1 MFSQEKL
8 RNVLIKFLDRGC
20 RDITRQELALEL
32 GCTRDDVIQHEEM
45 VENILIEIQENKA
58 VEDCKVILKN
68 LFAKG
73 IELTPES
80 LADYLKISEKY
91 VIEKQYVFDQAVAEF
106 REAQAVL

>member
-1 MFSQEKL
+1 MFTQEQLKS
-8 RNVLIKFLDRGC
+8 VLNNFLDRGC

-32 GCTRDDVIQHEEM
+32 ECTRDDVIQHEEI

-80 LADYLKISEKY
+80 LADYLGISVRDVKEK
-91 VIEKQYVFDQAVAEF
+91 KDVFDQPVAEF
-106 REAQAVL
+106 REAQAVA

>member
-8 RNVLIKFLDRGC
+8 KKTLSEFLDRGC

-58 VEDCKVILKN
+58 VEDCKKVLKE
-68 LFAKG
+68 LVAKKV
-73 IELTPES
+73 ELTPES
-80 LADYLKISEKY
+80 LADHLKISVREVKDKHY
-91 VIEKQYVFDQAVAEF
+91 VLEQDVAELK
-106 REAQAVL
+106 EAQAVA

>member
-8 RNVLIKFLDRGC
+8 KNVLIKFLDRG
-20 RDITRQELALEL
+20 RKGITRQELALEL

-58 VEDCKVILKN
+58 VEDCKIILKN

-80 LADYLKISEKY
+80 LADYLGISVRDVREK
-91 VIEKQYVFDQAVAEF
+91 KDVFDQAVAEF
-106 REAQAVL
+106 REAQAVP

>member
-32 GCTRDDVIQHEEM
+32 GCTRYDVIQHEEM

-58 VEDCKVILKN
+58 VEDCKKVLKE
-68 LFAKG
+68 LVAKG
-73 IELTPES
+73 VELTPES
-80 LADYLKISEKY
+80 LADYLGISVKQVKEK
-91 VIEKQYVFDQAVAEF
+91 KDVFDQAVAEF
-106 REAQAVL
+106 REAQAVT

>member
-8 RNVLIKFLDRGC
+8 KNVLIKFLDRG
-20 RDITRQELALEL
+20 RKGITRQELSLEL
-32 GCTRDDVIQHEEM
+32 ECSREDVIQHEEM

-58 VEDCKVILKN
+58 VEDCKKVLKE
-68 LFAKG
+68 LVAKG
-73 IELTPES
+73 VELTPES

-106 REAQAVL
+106 REAQAVT

>member
-8 RNVLIKFLDRGC
+8 KKTLSDFLDRGC

-45 VENILIEIQENKA
+45 VENILIDIQEDKA

-80 LADYLKISEKY
+80 LADYLGVSVRDVKDK
-91 VIEKQYVFDQAVAEF
+91 KYVFDNALAE
-106 REAQAVL
+106 LS

>member
-32 GCTRDDVIQHEEM
+32 GCTRNDVIQHEEM
-45 VENILIEIQENKA
+45 VENILVEIQENKA
-58 VEDCKVILKN
+58 VEDCKKVLKE
-68 LFAKG
+68 LVAKG
-73 IELTPES
+73 VELTPEG

-106 REAQAVL
+106 REAQAVP

>member
-45 VENILIEIQENKA
+45 VENTLVEIQDNKA
-58 VEDCKVILKN
+58 VEDCKKVLKE
-68 LFAKG
+68 LVAKG
-73 IELTPES
+73 VELTPES
-80 LADYLKISEKY
+80 LADYLGISVKQVKEK
-91 VIEKQYVFDQAVAEF
+91 KDVFDQAVAEF
-106 REAQAVL
+106 REAQAVT

>member
-8 RNVLIKFLDRGC
+8 KNVLIKFLDRGC

-58 VEDCKVILKN
+58 VEDCKKVLKE
-68 LFAKG
+68 LVSKG
-73 IELTPES
+73 VELTPES

-91 VIEKQYVFDQAVAEF
+91 IRNKQYIFEQAVAEL
-106 REAQAVL
+106 REAQTVP

>member
-1 MFSQEKL
+1 MFSQENLKKTL
-8 RNVLIKFLDRGC
+8 SEFLDRGC

-58 VEDCKVILKN
+58 VEDCKKVLKE
-68 LFAKG
+68 LVSKG
-73 IELTPES
+73 VELTPES

-91 VIEKQYVFDQAVAEF
+91 IRNKQYIFEQAVAEL
-106 REAQAVL
+106 REAQTVP